1 MAVDAQPPNARPTP
15 SCRTASDRRG
25 GVWSQR
31 PNRQTTCPRCGASTA
46 TPTILLRT
54 CCRRQAGRGSRDAGG
69 RACQSVDRDHRVQ
82 YRPSDRG
89 VRSGFPGQGSSA
101 PLLRIAR
108 SSRSIDRHWPS
119 ASRAKAQ
126 PQTDNLGSLEVA
138 GGQGG
143 WMLFAHQPAMPAA
156 IVGRRKRTGRARPAK
171 ATSKEG
177 ASSQQGAAPQHL
189 QRSFTARQ
197 IGTASN
203 EAFVRFDKKIS
214 LKKRRAACATQLF
227 KRPGT
232 ASACRR

>member
-1 MAVDAQPPNARPTP
+1 MP
-15 SCRTASDRRG
+15 
-25 GVWSQR
+25 
-31 PNRQTTCPRCGASTA
+31 
-46 TPTILLRT
+46 
-54 CCRRQAGRGSRDAGG
+54 AGG
-69 RACQSVDRDHRVQ
+69 RVKVSIGIIESNTDRPTGVSGPAFRGKDRQHHCCASHDRVDRSTLAVSQ
-82 YRPSDRG
+82 
-89 VRSGFPGQGSSA
+89 
-101 PLLRIAR
+101 
-108 SSRSIDRHWPS
+108 
-119 ASRAKAQ
+119 SRAKAQ

-203 EAFVRFDKKIS
+203 EAFVRFDKKKIS
-214 LKKRRAACATQLF
+214 RKKKSGLRHSTF
-227 KRPGT
+227 
-232 ASACRR
+232 

>member
-1 MAVDAQPPNARPTP
+1 M
-15 SCRTASDRRG
+15 SKC
-25 GVWSQR
+25 
-31 PNRQTTCPRCGASTA
+31 
-46 TPTILLRT
+46 
-54 CCRRQAGRGSRDAGG
+54 
-69 RACQSVDRDHRVQ
+69 
-82 YRPSDRG
+82 
-89 VRSGFPGQGSSA
+89 RSGSSSPIPTVRPGCPIRLSGA
-101 PLLRIAR
+101 RIVSTTAAHR
-108 SSRSIDRHWPS
+108 TIESIDRHWPS

-143 WMLFAHQPAMPAA
+143 MLFAHQPAMPAA

-214 LKKRRAACATQLF
+214 RKKKSGLRHSTF
-227 KRPGT
+227 
-232 ASACRR
+232 

>member
-1 MAVDAQPPNARPTP
+1 M
-15 SCRTASDRRG
+15 SKC
-25 GVWSQR
+25 
-31 PNRQTTCPRCGASTA
+31 
-46 TPTILLRT
+46 
-54 CCRRQAGRGSRDAGG
+54 
-69 RACQSVDRDHRVQ
+69 
-82 YRPSDRG
+82 
-89 VRSGFPGQGSSA
+89 RSGSSSPIPTDRPGCPVRLSGA
-101 PLLRIAR
+101 RIVSTTAAHR
-108 SSRSIDRHWPS
+108 TIESIDRHWPS

-126 PQTDNLGSLEVA
+126 PHTDNLGSLEVA

-171 ATSKEG
+171 ATSKE
-177 ASSQQGAAPQHL
+177 QHL

-203 EAFVRFDKKIS
+203 EAFVRFDKKFRE
-214 LKKRRAACATQLF
+214 KRRAACATQLF

>member
-1 MAVDAQPPNARPTP
+1 MRSRRMPVPPLHAGPRPIGGAAFGPNDRIDKRPAPAAARPQQP
-15 SCRTASDRRG
+15 RRSCFGRAAGDRRDG
-25 GVWSQR
+25 G
-31 PNRQTTCPRCGASTA
+31 
-46 TPTILLRT
+46 
-54 CCRRQAGRGSRDAGG
+54 AGMPAGG
-69 RACQSVDRDHRVQ
+69 RVKVSIGIIESNTDR
-82 YRPSDRG
+82 PTGG

-214 LKKRRAACATQLF
+214 RKKKSGLRHSTF
-227 KRPGT
+227 
-232 ASACRR
+232 

>member
-1 MAVDAQPPNARPTP
+1 MRSRRMPVPHPFMPDRVRSAGRRLVPTTESTNDLPPLRRVHSNPDDP
-15 SCRTASDRRG
+15 ASDVLPETG
-25 GVWSQR
+25 GTGE
-31 PNRQTTCPRCGASTA
+31 PG
-46 TPTILLRT
+46 
-54 CCRRQAGRGSRDAGG
+54 CRRE
-69 RACQSVDRDHRVQ
+69 
-82 YRPSDRG
+82 G
-89 VRSGFPGQGSSA
+89 VSKCRSGSSSPIPTVRPGCPIRLSGA
-101 PLLRIAR
+101 RIVSTTAAHR
-108 SSRSIDRHWPS
+108 TIESIDRHWPS

-214 LKKRRAACATQLF
+214 RKKKSGLRHSTF
-227 KRPGT
+227 
-232 ASACRR
+232 